1 MPPIIPFPM
10 PGAEAPVADEPPADA
25 PSGEAAAASTP
36 GVGEAGAAP
45 LERDLGDDEF
55 GAGEVRLLEKQAVCA
70 QSANVPFCRALL
82 PPIDCRDRGGAGSR
96 ATTNTAMKM
105 GAACSGPSLIFLA
118 MGMTE

>member
-55 GAGEVRLLEKQAVCA
+55 GAGEGQGWGWQ
-70 QSANVPFCRALL
+70 QS
-82 PPIDCRDRGGAGSR
+82 DDEHGDEDGGSLFGSISDFF
-96 ATTNTAMKM
+96 
-105 GAACSGPSLIFLA
+105 GDGDD
-118 MGMTE
+118 